1 MTDHFDYSKIKNYM
15 FYRFCRPLAKIVLG
29 LKYKLKYYG
38 RENLPE
44 NGGYII
50 SANHLTSLDPVLLA
64 VNCKKD
70 IHFMA
75 KYENFEKPFNRFF
88 LTHFNS
94 FPIKRGSSDKS
105 SIEYAIKLIKHG
117 EIIGI
122 FPEGTR
128 NKEGGE
134 PQKAKSGV
142 ALIAKATNAD
152 VLPCS
157 IHIGERKGLRRPCT
171 VRYGK
176 LIKFEDLGFTDA
188 ARSTTE
194 IRNASRIIFDET
206 VSLWRKGI

>member
-105 SIEYAIKLIKHG
+105 SIEYAINLIKHG